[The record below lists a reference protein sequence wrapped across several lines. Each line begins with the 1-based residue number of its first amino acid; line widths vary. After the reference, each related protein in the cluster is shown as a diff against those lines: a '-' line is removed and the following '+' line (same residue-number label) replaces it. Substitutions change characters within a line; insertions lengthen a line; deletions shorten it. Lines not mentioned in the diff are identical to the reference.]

1 MIDQLFDFEKKLI
14 EQNQLDTE
22 NFIKSGPYLYFRS
35 VLIDRWNTLNEFK
48 TYPNMIKPLVIE

>member
-22 NFIKSGPYLYFRS
+22 NFIKSGPYLYLRS